1 MCHSVNTWLQVND
14 IEVVTYLHICLEAY
28 IVINQQNLRNRAGRY
43 DPAID
48 FYHHLFIFSNCQHI
62 LKA

>member
-48 FYHHLFIFSNCQHI
+48 FTITCSYFQIANIF
-62 LKA
+62 